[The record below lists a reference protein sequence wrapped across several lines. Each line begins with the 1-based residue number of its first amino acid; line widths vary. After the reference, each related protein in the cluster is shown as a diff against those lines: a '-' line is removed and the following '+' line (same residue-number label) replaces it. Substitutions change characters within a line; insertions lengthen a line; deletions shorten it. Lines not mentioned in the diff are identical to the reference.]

1 LKSKSKKLGRV
12 IPKGLKA
19 YKNLPQRRRRPISR
33 GKTEQEVS
41 SVGHPAMIKYRSA
54 LQSMKERVR
63 DLVNS
68 YSNKSKITPAEISKD
83 IRVIVDKF
91 FVECNLQS

>member
-1 LKSKSKKLGRV
+1 MV
-12 IPKGLKA
+12 VPKGLKA
-19 YKNLPQRRRRPISR
+19 YKNLPQRKRRPISP

-41 SVGHPAMIKYRSA
+41 SVGGSAMIKYRSA
-54 LQSMKERVR
+54 LLSMKERVG

-68 YSNKSKITPAEISKD
+68 YSNKSKITPAEISKA

-91 FVECNLQS
+91 IVECNLQS

>member
-1 LKSKSKKLGRV
+1 MV
-12 IPKGLKA
+12 VPKGLKA
-19 YKNLPQRRRRPISR
+19 YKNLPQRKRRLISP

-41 SVGHPAMIKYRSA
+41 SVGRSVMIKYRSA
-54 LQSMKERVR
+54 LLSMKERVR

-68 YSNKSKITPAEISKD
+68 YSNKSKITPAEINKG